1 MSTRPILMI
10 CLASL
15 AIAGCGKDPE
25 VRKKEL
31 QTEIA
36 GVERIIAN
44 YKENKLDGVDEL
56 ETWKADLESELKELD
71 SQ

>member
-1 MSTRPILMI
+1 MF
-10 CLASL
+10 CLACL
-15 AIAGCGKDPE
+15 AVAGCSKDPE

-31 QTEIA
+31 RTEIA

-56 ETWKADLESELKELD
+56 ETWKADLESELKDLE
-71 SQ
+71 SP